1 MSLTS
6 SSSKPTTTTFQY
18 YNSFDEDTESMS
30 DATESKL
37 PEVGDQINIINLPSQ
52 GQIISIDE
60 AVDRIGHG
68 RFQNQILFAAG
79 TSFMADS
86 MEIML
91 LSFLTLVLQQE
102 WGWEGE
108 HPIEVP
114 IITSSMFLGALFGTA
129 ILGPL
134 GDRIGRY
141 PVMLYA
147 AMIISFFGLV
157 TALCHNFALLV
168 FVRFMVGFGIGGL
181 TVPFDILAE
190 FLPTENRGK
199 YLLLIEYFWTFGSMV
214 VPVIAYVSLELFYS
228 WRVFVAICAIP
239 CVLSLFASMAFVPES
254 PRWLVQEGRNDEAIA
269 ILRKAAAVNGIDPN
283 VAFPQGCIIECN
295 EVENT
300 NFSELFKVSRTLVLF
315 DSAIIFKLSIISP
328 MQFTFHSAKMEK
340 NNHDPLDCMVWF
352 RIFVLWCNHGSN

>member
-1 MSLTS
+1 MFTTKQNNINPTHSVHCKGSEQLQIGQYILSMSLTS
-6 SSSKPTTTTFQY
+6 SSMKPGTKTFKY
-18 YNSFDEDTESMS
+18 YNSFEEKTDSMS
-30 DATESKL
+30 NVVESQSKS
-37 PEVGDQINIINLPSQ
+37 PEVDNQINTVNLPRQ
-52 GQIISIDE
+52 NQIISIDE

-68 RFQNQILFAAG
+68 RFQNRILFAAG

-91 LSFLTLVLQQE
+91 LSFLTLVLKVE

-147 AMIISFFGLV
+147 AVIISVFGLA

-199 YLLLIEYFWTFGSMV
+199 YLLLIEYFWTLGSML
-214 VPVIAYVSLELFYS
+214 VPIIAYVSLELFYS
-228 WRVFVAICAIP
+228 WRVFVAICATP
-239 CVLSLFASMAFVPES
+239 CVLSLFASVTFVPES

-283 VAFPQGCIIECN
+283 VAFPQGCIIQCD

-300 NFSELFKVSRTLVLF
+300 NFSELFKVSQILTFLV
-315 DSAIIFKLSIISP
+315 
-328 MQFTFHSAKMEK
+328 
-340 NNHDPLDCMVWF
+340 
-352 RIFVLWCNHGSN
+352 